1 MPDQK
6 KATQNQNPVNSTTD
20 QPADRPASQPPMPAI
35 FPQSDLPPLP
45 PEFQNLQDN
54 NIVKTPEEK
63 PPEKPVADS
72 TGSSAPPDVHSVA
85 SKPKKKFGGGK
96 IIATILGLILLAG
109 GVGAGVFLTQQ
120 KQLVNQ
126 KAGSCEA
133 NGEFTCNCKCYSTCV
148 DGSVAGQCN
157 AICAEKDPT
166 CNTAP
171 PSGGSCSNT
180 GAEDGCT
187 GRSPG
192 DTYCSPLQGTDV
204 PLLRTCYFVAPG
216 TSNHM
221 CDNTIGAACGPGN
234 CAINPHTGQY
244 PPGCT
249 PPPTGPPPTVTP
261 TPTPSRPNL
270 CSSSTVD
277 KSTLAPGETV
287 VMSSVSNSPANDFT
301 YAVYN
306 VDNPYSPNNPKPVC
320 VTSGGDVTTE
330 QDTCPT
336 GTHHLIFMDTNTN
349 TRTTG
354 SRSVKYE
361 DLFVVDKNWSDKQV
375 THVQINAYFKTT
387 AGLISTPQPACVASV
402 TIATSAPY
410 CESIDAYDTAGNPL
424 TNAQLSALTPGTT
437 VSFCAGG
444 IAASGSFDKGQFTID
459 GTQLPETTNRNS
471 RGDFCQSYTILP
483 TDTTVTV
490 TAKVH
495 HLPDNQW
502 Y

>member
-1 MPDQK
+1 
-6 KATQNQNPVNSTTD
+6 
-20 QPADRPASQPPMPAI
+20 
-35 FPQSDLPPLP
+35 
-45 PEFQNLQDN
+45 
-54 NIVKTPEEK
+54 
-63 PPEKPVADS
+63 
-72 TGSSAPPDVHSVA
+72 
-85 SKPKKKFGGGK
+85 
-96 IIATILGLILLAG
+96 
-109 GVGAGVFLTQQ
+109 
-120 KQLVNQ
+120 
-126 KAGSCEA
+126 
-133 NGEFTCNCKCYSTCV
+133 
-148 DGSVAGQCN
+148 
-157 AICAEKDPT
+157 
-166 CNTAP
+166 
-171 PSGGSCSNT
+171 
-180 GAEDGCT
+180 
-187 GRSPG
+187 
-192 DTYCSPLQGTDV
+192 
-204 PLLRTCYFVAPG
+204 
-216 TSNHM
+216 
-221 CDNTIGAACGPGN
+221 
-234 CAINPHTGQY
+234 
-244 PPGCT
+244 
-249 PPPTGPPPTVTP
+249 
-261 TPTPSRPNL
+261 
-270 CSSSTVD
+270 
-277 KSTLAPGETV
+277 
-287 VMSSVSNSPANDFT
+287 
-301 YAVYN
+301 
-306 VDNPYSPNNPKPVC
+306 
-320 VTSGGDVTTE
+320 
-330 QDTCPT
+330 
-336 GTHHLIFMDTNTN
+336 MDTNTN